1 MHHNAD
7 ITKDL
12 KLGSLVAVNH
22 PEWVGSV
29 PQIATVMRIPDDFA
43 ETPEVEI
50 AWLEHDRG
58 AKKATWLRSF
68 RKSKRPNTMIHIDNI
83 LLYNFELNPKGQTL
97 RKTTREELK
106 TIYEELRE
114 GEWSYALKQSK
125 RKRF

>member
-1 MHHNAD
+1 MQHNAD

-22 PEWVGSV
+22 PDWVGSV
-29 PQIATVMRIPDDFA
+29 PQIATVTRIPNDLE

-50 AWLEHDRG
+50 TWLEHDRG
-58 AKKATWLRSF
+58 TKKATWLCSF
-68 RKSKRPNTMIHIDNI
+68 RRSKRPNATIHIDNI
-83 LLYNFELNPKGQTL
+83 ILYNFELNPKGQTL

-114 GEWSYALKQSK
+114 GEWSFALQQSK
-125 RKRF
+125 RK

>member
-1 MHHNAD
+1 MQHNAD

-22 PEWVGSV
+22 PDWVGSV
-29 PQIATVMRIPDDFA
+29 PQIATVARIPNDLE

-50 AWLEHDRG
+50 TWLEHDRG
-58 AKKATWLRSF
+58 TKKATWLRSF
-68 RKSKRPNTMIHIDNI
+68 RRSKRPNATIHIDNI

-114 GEWSYALKQSK
+114 GEWSYALQQSK